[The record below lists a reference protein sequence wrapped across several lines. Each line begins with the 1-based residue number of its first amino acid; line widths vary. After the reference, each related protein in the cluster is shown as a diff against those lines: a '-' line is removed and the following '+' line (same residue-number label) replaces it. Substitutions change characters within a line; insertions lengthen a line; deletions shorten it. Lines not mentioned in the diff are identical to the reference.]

1 MLSALSNHLRYHR
14 VILASQ
20 SPRRLELLRDC
31 GLSFEV
37 IPSSF
42 EENLSK
48 EQFPTPDLYVMENAK
63 QKALEV
69 LHRVSS
75 DEKAHSEL
83 STVIIGCDTVV
94 VQDGVILEKPKD
106 KEDAFNMLTK
116 LSDRPHEVFSGV
128 AIFTTERG
136 IDNPHL
142 FFEKTS
148 LVFGPL
154 EPEDIHFYIATG
166 EPMGKAGAYGLQGET
181 QHLKLQWVGRPGL
194 TDTFFSTGRARCF
207 VKEVHGCSNN
217 VIGFPVQR
225 FCHELKSLTSRNEI

>member
-1 MLSALSNHLRYHR
+1 MLSTVSNHLRSRR

-31 GLSFEV
+31 GLTFEV
-37 IPSSF
+37 IPSTF
-42 EENLSK
+42 EENLPK
-48 EQFPTPDLYVMENAK
+48 ERFPTPDLYVIENAK

-69 LHRVSS
+69 LKRVAKDSNV
-75 DEKAHSEL
+75 DDKAPP
-83 STVIIGCDTVV
+83 VVIGCDTVV

-106 KEDAFNMLTK
+106 EEDAFNMLTK

-128 AIFTTERG
+128 ALFTTERG

-154 EPEDIHFYIATG
+154 EPEDIRAYIATG
-166 EPMGKAGAYGLQGET
+166 EPMDKAGAYGLQG
-181 QHLKLQWVGRPGL
+181 
-194 TDTFFSTGRARCF
+194 RARCF
-207 VKEVHGCSNN
+207 VQEVHGCTNN

-225 FCHELKSLTSRNEI
+225 FCQELKVLASRNEL

>member
-1 MLSALSNHLRYHR
+1 MLSALSNYLRSRR

-31 GLSFEV
+31 GLTFEV
-37 IPSSF
+37 IPSTF
-42 EENLSK
+42 EENLPK
-48 EQFPTPDLYVMENAK
+48 DRFPTPDLYVIENAK

-69 LHRVSS
+69 LRRVSNNKGP
-75 DEKAHSEL
+75 DTKL
-83 STVIIGCDTVV
+83 PTVVIGCDTVV

-106 KEDAFNMLTK
+106 EDDAFNMLTR

-128 AIFTTERG
+128 ALFTAERG

-148 LVFGPL
+148 LVFGSL
-154 EPEDIHFYIATG
+154 EPDDIRAYIATG
-166 EPMGKAGAYGLQGET
+166 EPMDKAGAYGLQGC
-181 QHLKLQWVGRPGL
+181 
-194 TDTFFSTGRARCF
+194 ARCF

-225 FCHELKSLTSRNEI
+225 FCQELKALASRNEL

>member
-1 MLSALSNHLRYHR
+1 MLSALSNHLRSRR

-31 GLSFEV
+31 GITFDV
-37 IPSSF
+37 IPSTF
-42 EENLSK
+42 EEDLPK
-48 EQFPTPDLYVMENAK
+48 ERFPSPDLYVIENAK

-69 LHRVSS
+69 LHRVSN
-75 DEKAHSEL
+75 DKEKL
-83 STVIIGCDTVV
+83 PMVVIGCDTVV

-106 KEDAFNMLTK
+106 EEDAFKMLTK

-128 AIFTTERG
+128 ALFTAERG
-136 IDNPHL
+136 ADNPHL

-154 EPEDIHFYIATG
+154 EPEDIRAYIATG
-166 EPMGKAGAYGLQGET
+166 EPMDKAGAYGLQG
-181 QHLKLQWVGRPGL
+181 
-194 TDTFFSTGRARCF
+194 RARCF
-207 VKEVHGCSNN
+207 VREVHGCSNN

-225 FCHELKSLTSRNEI
+225 FCQELKALASRNEL

>member
-1 MLSALSNHLRYHR
+1 MLSALPNRLRSRR

-31 GLSFEV
+31 GLTFEV
-37 IPSSF
+37 IPSTF
-42 EENLSK
+42 EENLPK
-48 EQFPTPDLYVMENAK
+48 ERFRTPDLYVIENAK

-69 LHRVSS
+69 LNRVSR
-75 DEKAHSEL
+75 DKDDKL
-83 STVIIGCDTVV
+83 PTVVIGCDTVV

-106 KEDAFNMLTK
+106 EEDAFNMLAK

-128 AIFTTERG
+128 ALFTAERG
-136 IDNPHL
+136 VDNPHL

-154 EPEDIHFYIATG
+154 EPEDIRAYIATG
-166 EPMGKAGAYGLQGET
+166 EPMDKAGSYGLQ
-181 QHLKLQWVGRPGL
+181 
-194 TDTFFSTGRARCF
+194 GRARCF
-207 VKEVHGCSNN
+207 VQEVHGCTNN

-225 FCHELKSLTSRNEI
+225 FCKELKVLASRNEL

>member
-1 MLSALSNHLRYHR
+1 MLSTLSSHLRSRR

-31 GLSFEV
+31 GLTFEV
-37 IPSSF
+37 IPSTF
-42 EENLSK
+42 EENLPK
-48 EQFPTPDLYVMENAK
+48 ERFPTPDLYVIENAK

-69 LHRVSS
+69 LKRVSKDTNTDDKLPS
-75 DEKAHSEL
+75 
-83 STVIIGCDTVV
+83 VVIGCDTVV

-106 KEDAFNMLTK
+106 EEDAFNMLTK

-128 AIFTTERG
+128 ALFTAERG

-154 EPEDIHFYIATG
+154 EPEDIRAYISTG
-166 EPMGKAGAYGLQGET
+166 EPMDKAGAYGLQG
-181 QHLKLQWVGRPGL
+181 
-194 TDTFFSTGRARCF
+194 RARCF
-207 VKEVHGCSNN
+207 VQEVHGCTNN

-225 FCHELKSLTSRNEI
+225 FYQELKVLASHNEL

>member
-1 MLSALSNHLRYHR
+1 MLSVLSSHLRYRR

-31 GLSFEV
+31 GLNFEV

-48 EQFPTPDLYVMENAK
+48 ERFPTPDLYVIENAK

-75 DEKAHSEL
+75 DENAHSKL
-83 STVIIGCDTVV
+83 STVVIGCDTVV

-106 KEDAFNMLTK
+106 EEDAFNMLTK
-116 LSDRPHEVFSGV
+116 LSGRSHDVFSGV
-128 AIFTTERG
+128 ALFTAERG

-154 EPEDIHFYIATG
+154 EPEDIRVYIATG
-166 EPMGKAGAYGLQGET
+166 EPMDKAGAYGLQG
-181 QHLKLQWVGRPGL
+181 
-194 TDTFFSTGRARCF
+194 RARCF
-207 VKEVHGCSNN
+207 VEEVHGCSNN

-225 FCHELKSLTSRNEI
+225 FCQELKSLASRNEI

>member
-1 MLSALSNHLRYHR
+1 MLSVLSSHLRYRR

-31 GLSFEV
+31 GLNFEV

-48 EQFPTPDLYVMENAK
+48 ERFPTPDLYVIENAK

-75 DEKAHSEL
+75 DENAHSDL
-83 STVIIGCDTVV
+83 STVVIGCDTVV

-106 KEDAFNMLTK
+106 EEDAFNMLTK
-116 LSDRPHEVFSGV
+116 LSGRSHDVFSGV
-128 AIFTTERG
+128 ALFTAERG

-154 EPEDIHFYIATG
+154 EPEDIRVYIATE
-166 EPMGKAGAYGLQGET
+166 EPMDKAGAYGLQG
-181 QHLKLQWVGRPGL
+181 
-194 TDTFFSTGRARCF
+194 RARCF
-207 VKEVHGCSNN
+207 VEEVHGCSNN

-225 FCHELKSLTSRNEI
+225 FCQELKSLASRNEI

>member
-1 MLSALSNHLRYHR
+1 MLSNLSTHLRNRR

-37 IPSSF
+37 IPSTF
-42 EENLSK
+42 EENLPK
-48 EQFPTPDLYVMENAK
+48 EQFATPDLYVIENAK

-75 DEKAHSEL
+75 DKKSESEL
-83 STVIIGCDTVV
+83 PVVIIGCDTVV

-106 KEDAFNMLTK
+106 EQDAFNMLTE
-116 LSDRPHEVFSGV
+116 LSGRPHQVFSGV
-128 AIFTTERG
+128 ALLTAKRG
-136 IDNPHL
+136 INDPYL
-142 FFEKTS
+142 FFETTH

-154 EPEDIHFYIATG
+154 EPEDI
-166 EPMGKAGAYGLQGET
+166 
-181 QHLKLQWVGRPGL
+181 R
-194 TDTFFSTGRARCF
+194 SRARCF
-207 VKEVHGCSNN
+207 VKEIRGCSNN

-225 FCHELKSLTSRNEI
+225 FCREINALASRGEL